1 MNLRIFDNLDDLSRA
16 AARMLLQQ
24 IEAGARSIGLSGGS
38 TPKPLYELLGK
49 SDELR
54 KYPILWVIVD
64 ERYVP
69 MDHPESN
76 AGMIMKTLKPERLLR
91 FKTELG
97 DPQRTAEEFERE
109 WRELG
114 LEQLDIASLGIGDDG
129 HTASLF
135 PGTDVLAVEDRI
147 AAAVYVPKV
156 KMWRVTLTKPAIREA
171 KLRIV
176 LASGASKRPIL
187 EEVRAG
193 VDYPIA
199 LVTRGVE
206 TWWLIDRDAAPR

>member
-16 AARMLLQQ
+16 AARMLLQR

-97 DPQRTAEEFERE
+97 DPERTAQEFERE
-109 WRELG
+109 WRDLG
-114 LEQLDIASLGIGDDG
+114 VEQLDIVSLGIGDDG

-135 PGTDVLAVEDRI
+135 PGTDVLTVE
-147 AAAVYVPKV
+147 
-156 KMWRVTLTKPAIREA
+156 
-171 KLRIV
+171 
-176 LASGASKRPIL
+176 
-187 EEVRAG
+187 
-193 VDYPIA
+193 
-199 LVTRGVE
+199 
-206 TWWLIDRDAAPR
+206 